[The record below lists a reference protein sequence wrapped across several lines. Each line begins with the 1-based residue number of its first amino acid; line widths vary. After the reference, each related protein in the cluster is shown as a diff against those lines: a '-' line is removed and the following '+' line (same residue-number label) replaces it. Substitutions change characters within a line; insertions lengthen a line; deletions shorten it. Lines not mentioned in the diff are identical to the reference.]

1 MLQEKREKLEN
12 DLKRF
17 NLPENLPDGESFL
30 PERLD
35 EDEKAQIIKIQKRLR
50 EIKNRQEFLEDSSEI
65 K

>member
-1 MLQEKREKLEN
+1 LLQEKREKLEN
-12 DLKRF
+12 DLTRF